1 MEQNNQNTSD
11 LTLLNK
17 DENYKIYT
25 DIELQKCYQQ
35 LINNKDNYTGDKL
48 FFYHQ
53 NLHKLTTELF
63 SRGININDIQ
73 KEVPQYKP
81 MKYIENKHIVLSLK
95 AFKKLSLENFEKG
108 GFEKLGHARESFAK
122 ELGFDCYRAYLK
134 SFENYWNVLSENIS
148 NIIKY
153 HKKAYKPL
161 PIILAIDTNWDYV
174 DMLKDLFKSDFEYFK
189 TFNIEALYTQGRK
202 ISEVNVYDLCTKQEY
217 EYKYNDIIKNNSS
230 LLLLNECGEDT
241 RLNEIR
247 ENIKD
252 LIPEKIYECIK
263 TLERN
268 IIDTKLEDNT
278 NYLKMVIQILLTIC
292 SESLNSLSEN
302 EILEILN
309 DKENGL
315 PSKQD
320 LETININ
327 QLYERLSTLGS
338 TILKKSK
345 YSQLITIDEA
355 HNIMNSRMSNKPM
368 YRELE
373 NKGKRK
379 IFKSH

>member
-35 LINNKDNYTGDKL
+35 LINDKDNYTGDKL

-122 ELGFDCYRAYLK
+122 ELGFDCYRAYIR
-134 SFENYWNVLSENIS
+134 SFESYWNVLSENVS

-153 HKKAYKPL
+153 HKKDYKPL

-174 DMLKDLFKSDFEYFK
+174 DMLKDLFKSDLEYFR
-189 TFNIEALYTQGRK
+189 TFNIEDLYTQGRK
-202 ISEVNVYDLCTKQEY
+202 ISEVNVYDVCTKQEY

-230 LLLLNECGEDT
+230 LLLLNEYGEDT
-241 RLNEIR
+241 RLNEMLKNI
-247 ENIKD
+247 EN
-252 LIPEKIYECIK
+252 LIPKKIYECIK
-263 TLERN
+263 VLVKDIENSELEN
-268 IIDTKLEDNT
+268 NK
-278 NYLKMVIQILLTIC
+278 NYFTMVIQILLTIC
-292 SESLNSLSEN
+292 FGSLDSLSEN

-315 PSKQD
+315 PSKED
-320 LETININ
+320 IKTININ

-379 IFKSH
+379 IIK